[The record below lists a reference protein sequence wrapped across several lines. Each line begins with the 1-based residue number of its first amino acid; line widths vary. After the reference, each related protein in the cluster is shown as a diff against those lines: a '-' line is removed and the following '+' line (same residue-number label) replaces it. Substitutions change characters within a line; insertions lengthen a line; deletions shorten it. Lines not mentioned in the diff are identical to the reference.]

1 MTKLVQIDH
10 IRKLTAINLVYS
22 SAIHAMRLP

>member
-10 IRKLTAINLVYS
+10 MRKLTAINLVS
-22 SAIHAMRLP
+22 SFVIHAMRLP